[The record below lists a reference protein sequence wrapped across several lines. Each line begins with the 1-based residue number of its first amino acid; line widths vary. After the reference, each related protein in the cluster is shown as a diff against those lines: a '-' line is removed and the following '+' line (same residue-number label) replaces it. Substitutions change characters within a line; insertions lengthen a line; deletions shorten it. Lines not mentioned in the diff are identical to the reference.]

1 MQGVKRRSGTRI
13 KRGRSAEPR
22 IGTVTFNP
30 GPDAE
35 DRLRRLFTLL
45 LGMANE
51 ARERREGKGTRS
63 DHNAGGK
70 E

>member
-1 MQGVKRRSGTRI
+1 MQRAKRRNGTGL
-13 KRGRSAEPR
+13 KRGQSPEPR
-22 IGTVTFNP
+22 IGTVTFKP

-51 ARERREGKGTRS
+51 ARERRDGKGTRS
-63 DHNAGGK
+63 GNDAGGK